1 MSNTF
6 VLPIN
11 FGSLSLEMAPHFKNK
26 EKLEYVEIKISYA
39 ESILY
44 QFDLRDQVEPIDTRK
59 HGEYSTNVKGEMYLD
74 LSKEK
79 IIFEGLY
86 FDEKTPTDGCDF
98 WLEVDP
104 DSKFSKGHDKSA
116 FFTPTI
122 QCPAYPASVGSLQFN
137 IESSA
142 GSSVAATS
150 DMDDQT
156 NITFEIFQLES
167 RLYGKTE
174 ELPRTKYL
182 STILSQGKRITGI
195 DTSNK
200 SKMNLSDF
208 IGDVGFVRNRAY
220 IDGYL
225 KIKDEVC
232 CGFYLEMGV

>member
-1 MSNTF
+1 MNNAF
-6 VLPIN
+6 VFPIN
-11 FGSLSLEMAPHFKNK
+11 FGSLSLEMAPYFKNK

-39 ESILY
+39 DSILY

-59 HGEYSTNVKGEMYLD
+59 QGEHSTNVKGEMYLD

-86 FDEKTPTDGCDF
+86 FDEKTPNDGCDF

-104 DSKFSKGHDKSA
+104 NSKFSRSYDKSA

-122 QCPAYPASVGSLQFN
+122 QCPAYPASVGSIQFN
-137 IESSA
+137 IESST
-142 GSSVAATS
+142 AAAS

-156 NITFEIFQLES
+156 NINFEIFQLES
-167 RLYGKTE
+167 HMYGKTE
-174 ELPRTKYL
+174 DLVKTKYL
-182 STILSQGKRITGI
+182 STILSQGKRIAGI
-195 DTSNK
+195 DTSNT
-200 SKMNLSDF
+200 SKIHLCDF
-208 IGDVGFVRNRAY
+208 IGDVGLVRNRAY

-232 CGFYLEMGV
+232 CEFYLEMGV